1 MASLLV
7 IDDDP
12 LQRRFIASGLRAEG
26 FSVTSASSAIEAYGI
41 LDRAPHDAVLV
52 DLMMPVV
59 NGLECARTLRTMYP
73 NVVVV
78 LMSAYHLGEQQ
89 LARADVGAVGFV
101 PKPFTPAVVAQFL
114 REKIARGPASSRP
127 PKKPREAEKT

>member
-1 MASLLV
+1 MASVLV

-12 LQRRFIASGLRAEG
+12 LQRRLIAAGLRAEG
-26 FSVTSASSAIEAYGI
+26 FVVTTASSAIEAFTL
-41 LDRAPHDAVLV
+41 LDEAPRDAVLV

-59 NGLECARTLRTMYP
+59 NGLECARTLRTRYP
-73 NVVVV
+73 RVVVV

-101 PKPFTPAVVAQFL
+101 PKPFAPPALAEFL

-127 PKKPREAEKT
+127 PKKP